1 MPNLVY
7 ILAASHS
14 GSTLLAMLL
23 GAHPEVVA
31 VGELAPGSF
40 GNVNEYRCSCRS
52 LFLDCPFWQR
62 VAEEMERRGT
72 DFQLTSFGTRF
83 QDVNSPFA
91 RRLLKPLHRG
101 RALEALRDLG
111 LRMTPSWRR
120 QYPRL
125 LHNNQTLIEVV
136 SVVSGRRIVVDSS
149 KSAVRLK
156 YLLRI
161 PGLGIKVIR
170 LVRDGRGVSL
180 AYVDPACFADAQNP
194 ALRGGGT
201 GADRDDERLPLA
213 SAAREWRRSNE
224 EAERILARLAPSDWI
239 EVRYEELCTRT
250 DATLE
255 GIFDF
260 LNLDHDQ
267 AARDFRRAKH
277 HVLGNGMRLDST
289 SKIRLD
295 ERWKNVLSNRDLQ
308 VFGTVAGRMNQRYA
322 YT

>member
-1 MPNLVY
+1 MTQLVY

-23 GAHPEVVA
+23 GAHPEVITA
-31 VGELAPGSF
+31 GELAPGSF

-52 LFLDCPFWQR
+52 LFLECPFWQR
-62 VAEEMERRGT
+62 VAEEMERRAT

-83 QDVNSPFA
+83 QDVNGSLA
-91 RRLLKPLHRG
+91 LRLLKPLHRG
-101 RALEALRDLG
+101 RALEMLRDLG
-111 LRMTPSWRR
+111 LHLTPSWRR

-125 LHNNQTLIEVV
+125 LHNNRTLIEVV
-136 SVVSGRRIVVDSS
+136 SAVSGRRIVVDSS

-180 AYVDPACFADAQNP
+180 AYIDPACFADAQDL
-194 ALRGGGT
+194 ALQGGGS
-201 GADRDDERLPLA
+201 GADRDDEQLPMA

-224 EAERILARLAPSDWI
+224 EAEQILTRIDPSDWI

-260 LNLDHDQ
+260 LNLDH
-267 AARDFRRAKH
+267 ARAVRDFRRVEH

-295 ERWKNVLSNRDLQ
+295 ERWKNVLSDRALQ
-308 VFGTVAGRMNQRYA
+308 VFGTVAGKMNQRYA